1 MSLRNRPDVVLNR
14 GRGEKGKRRRGKT
27 FFPSSPFRSSSLLLI
42 STLLLSLLVNAASS
56 ANSQARKSGVWVAD
70 QGDGTYKNPI
80 LYADYS
86 DPDVIR
92 VGDDFYLTASSFNC
106 VPGLPIL
113 HSKDLVN
120 WTIIGHALQR
130 QPPEEFFA
138 RPQHGNG
145 VWAPSI
151 RFHNNYFYIYYGDPD
166 FGIYM
171 VKAKN
176 PRGPWSAPLLVKAAK
191 GWIDTCPF
199 WDDDGQA
206 YLVHAWANSR
216 SGIKSILTI
225 NRMSADGM
233 RLLDEGKTVFDGRAH
248 HPTIEGPKLYKR
260 NGYYY
265 IFAPAGGVATGW
277 QTVLRSREIFGPY
290 EDKIV
295 MDRGKTE
302 INGPHQGGWVELK
315 SGESWFLH
323 FQDRGPIGR
332 VVYLQPMTWKNDWPV
347 IGVDADGDGKGEPV
361 LSYRKPN
368 IRNIYP
374 VLLPQTSD
382 EFDKKVLGLQW
393 QWHANPK
400 GDWSSLVARPGY
412 LRMFAVPL
420 SRSEMNLWQV
430 PNLLLQKV
438 AAPNFTATTHVVTS
452 QLHDGERAG
461 LVMMGRD
468 YAYIAVLK
476 SSDGLRIVR
485 ATLRDAEK
493 QSSENEEGVTRRAIA
508 SVYLRLAVENE
519 SITRFSYST
528 DGIKFEQLGG
538 EFTARQGMWIGAKFG
553 LFAVAATNSSS
564 RGYVDWDW
572 IRVE

>member
-1 MSLRNRPDVVLNR
+1 V
-14 GRGEKGKRRRGKT
+14 
-27 FFPSSPFRSSSLLLI
+27 
-42 STLLLSLLVNAASS
+42 TLLLFLLVNAASS
-56 ANSQARKSGVWVAD
+56 SIGQTRKSGVWVAD
-70 QGDGTYKNPI
+70 QGHGTYKNPI

-130 QPPEEFFA
+130 QPPEDFFA
-138 RPQHGNG
+138 RPQHGNA

-225 NRMSADGM
+225 NRLSADGT
-233 RLLDEGKTVFDGRAH
+233 RLLDEGKIVFDGHAH

-277 QTVLRSREIFGPY
+277 QTVLRSRQIFGPY

-295 MDRGKTE
+295 MDRGTTE

-332 VVYLQPMTWKNDWPV
+332 VVHLQPMTWKNDWPV

-361 LSYRKPN
+361 THYQKPDVG
-368 IRNIYP
+368 RAYP
-374 VLLPQTSD
+374 IEVPQTSD
-382 EFDKKVLGLQW
+382 EFNQKMLGLQW
-393 QWHANPK
+393 QWHANPEK
-400 GDWSSLVARPGY
+400 DWYSLSARSGW
-412 LRMFAVPL
+412 LRLFAIP
-420 SRSEMNLWQV
+420 RPAHENLWLAS
-430 PNLLLQKV
+430 NLLLQKV
-438 AAPNFTATTHVVTS
+438 PAPAFTITTRVEVS
-452 QLHDGERAG
+452 QLRDGERAG
-461 LVMMGRD
+461 LLMMGRD
-468 YAYIAVLK
+468 YSYIGVRRL
-476 SSDGLRIVR
+476 SGRLRIVR
-485 ATLRDAEK
+485 VTCVEAAKQKAERQDGSTPAPTNILFLRVTVQKESLSRFSFSFDGKTFQELGEEFVAR
-493 QSSENEEGVTRRAIA
+493 EGV
-508 SVYLRLAVENE
+508 
-519 SITRFSYST
+519 
-528 DGIKFEQLGG
+528 
-538 EFTARQGMWIGAKFG
+538 WIGAKVG
-553 LFAVAATNSSS
+553 LFAVGSNNSNV
-564 RGYVDWDW
+564 RGSADFEWV
-572 IRVE
+572 RVE